1 MGQQRLLSNTTLD
14 KTNHIGYTPRPD
26 REQARPASPSLLW
39 PEAKCRGPTRPVRAA
54 GSRWGGTPKVLGQ
67 AHYRASTGSWLP
79 SASSRCEQ
87 RPARMRAATPVPG
100 HDRHEMAAPDLFCPS
115 GHSHPGGTRRPP
127 RSASAGAAPVARSP
141 STARTAQRRA
151 RNSNN
156 PALSSPPPL
165 GGGRVGVRAS
175 NRQRCTPSNV
185 RSQPSSIPDYGDSFN
200 NPRTPDVEPAAFL
213 HCSLVST
220 AWLRGKPSPVSSTG
234 RRKPGWYS
242 GWRETSAS
250 ASCGAFANRRDKFG
264 AGQ

>member
-1 MGQQRLLSNTTLD
+1 MQRNSVSPPACGRGRGWASNATTKRSASTLD

-39 PEAKCRGPTRPVRAA
+39 RLVHRANANATGA
-54 GSRWGGTPKVLGQ
+54 GCGFKAGRYPKVLGQ

-87 RPARMRAATPVPG
+87 RPARTRAATPVPG

-115 GHSHPGGTRRPP
+115 GHSHLRGTRRPP

-165 GGGRVGVRAS
+165 GGGRVGVRAA

-185 RSQPSSIPDYGDSFN
+185 RSQPSSIPDYGDSCN

-234 RRKPGWYS
+234 RRRG
-242 GWRETSAS
+242 
-250 ASCGAFANRRDKFG
+250 
-264 AGQ
+264 